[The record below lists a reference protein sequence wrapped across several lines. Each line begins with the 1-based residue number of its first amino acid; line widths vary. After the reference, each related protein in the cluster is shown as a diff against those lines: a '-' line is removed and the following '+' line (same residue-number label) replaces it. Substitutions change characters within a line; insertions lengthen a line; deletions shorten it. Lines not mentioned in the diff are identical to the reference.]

1 VLKRAV
7 TAVSLL
13 VRHARAYGDL
23 IADDVE
29 SAYAAFVRRL
39 WVGVVLAAAV
49 VFSVVMACVWAIAAT
64 WDTPARQWLIAGLF
78 GLFVLTSLV
87 AFLALKA
94 LKNPPPSLLPK
105 TRLEWEKDRLLLDDL
120 LARSGGGAT

>member
-1 VLKRAV
+1 VLKRAA
-7 TAVSLL
+7 TAASLV

-23 IADDVE
+23 IADDAG

-49 VFSVVMACVWAIAAT
+49 MFSVVMACVWVIAAT

-78 GLFVLTSLV
+78 GLFVLASAA
-87 AFLALKA
+87 AFMVLKA
-94 LKNPPPSLLPK
+94 LNDPPPSLLPK
-105 TRLEWEKDRLLLDDL
+105 TRLEWEKDRLLLDDI
-120 LARSGGGAT
+120 LARSGGAI

>member
-1 VLKRAV
+1 MLRRVA
-7 TAVSLL
+7 AAASLV

-23 IADDVE
+23 ITDDAG

-49 VFSVVMACVWAIAAT
+49 AFSVVMACVWIIAAT

-78 GLFVLTSLV
+78 GLFVLASV
-87 AFLALKA
+87 AAFLVLRALN
-94 LKNPPPSLLPK
+94 NPPPRLLPK
-105 TRLEWEKDRLLLDDL
+105 TRLEWEKDRVLLDDI
-120 LARSGGGAT
+120 LARSGGAT

>member
-1 VLKRAV
+1 MLRRVA
-7 TAVSLL
+7 TAASLV

-23 IADDVE
+23 ITDDAG

-49 VFSVVMACVWAIAAT
+49 AFSVVMACVWIIAAA

-78 GLFVLTSLV
+78 GLFVLASV
-87 AFLALKA
+87 AAFMVLRALN
-94 LKNPPPSLLPK
+94 NPPPRLLPK
-105 TRLEWEKDRLLLDDL
+105 TRLEWEKDRVLLDDI
-120 LARSGGGAT
+120 LARSGGAT

>member
-1 VLKRAV
+1 MLRRVA
-7 TAVSLL
+7 AAASLV

-23 IADDVE
+23 ITDDAG

-49 VFSVVMACVWAIAAT
+49 AFSVVMACVWIIAAA

-78 GLFVLTSLV
+78 GLFVLASV
-87 AFLALKA
+87 AAFMVLRALN
-94 LKNPPPSLLPK
+94 NPPPRLLPK
-105 TRLEWEKDRLLLDDL
+105 TRLEWEKDRVLLDDI
-120 LARSGGGAT
+120 LARSGGAT

>member
-1 VLKRAV
+1 MLKRAA
-7 TAVSLL
+7 TAASLV

-23 IADDVE
+23 ITDDTG

-49 VFSVVMACVWAIAAT
+49 AFSVVMACVWIIAAT

-78 GLFVLTSLV
+78 GLFVSASV
-87 AFLALKA
+87 AAFMVLRALN
-94 LKNPPPSLLPK
+94 NPPPRLLPK
-105 TRLEWEKDRLLLDDL
+105 TRSEWEKDRVLLDDI
-120 LARSGGGAT
+120 LARSGGAI